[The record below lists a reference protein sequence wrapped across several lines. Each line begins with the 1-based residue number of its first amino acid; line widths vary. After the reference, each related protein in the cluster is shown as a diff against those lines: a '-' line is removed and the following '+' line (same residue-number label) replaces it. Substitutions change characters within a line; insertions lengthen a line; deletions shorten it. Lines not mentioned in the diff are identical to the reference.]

1 MCNTSIWKFAKR
13 TIEGVPSLVK
23 GIRVIELGSRNVNGS
38 VRPLLQEKL
47 KPEFYVGVDAMPG
60 PDVDVVWRAEQIDLL
75 YPKEIFHLVITTE
88 MLEHV
93 QDWRRVIENLF
104 YLCAPGGHI
113 LITTRSEGFPKHDY
127 PDDHWRFSLEDM
139 RTIFEGME
147 ILTLRSDPEMAGVF
161 CLVRKQPG
169 CSLRSLDE
177 IKLYNIN
184 SGERE

>member
-1 MCNTSIWKFAKR
+1 MNKSVWKFAKKM
-13 TIEGVPSLVK
+13 IEDVPSLVK
-23 GIRVIELGSRNVNGS
+23 EIRVIELGSLNVNGS
-38 VRPLLQEKL
+38 IRPLLRKKL
-47 KPEFYVGVDAMPG
+47 EPEFYVGVDAMPG
-60 PDVDVVWRAEQIDLL
+60 PDVDVVWRAEQLDLL
-75 YPKEIFHLVITTE
+75 YPKEIFHLVVTTE

-93 QDWRRVIENLF
+93 RDWRRVIEILF

-127 PDDHWRFSLEDM
+127 PDDHWRFSVEDM

-147 ILTLRSDPEMAGVF
+147 ILGLRSDPEMAGVF

-169 CSLRSLDE
+169 CSLRPLDE